1 MIIAYSAG
9 IGTCEEF
16 MIEFSVSF
24 IDFILATFVSI
35 YVGMFLLIFLSET
48 TKVDSRYL
56 SAYALGLLFWFF
68 FDTLNDAVQL
78 DVNQGFN
85 FDFNHVGLVAL
96 FVIGFLMFSL
106 AGGLLSTRRENSSA
120 RKQENSSAFTL
131 TVLVALAMGCHGIG
145 EGIEFGGLS
154 AGTQASNVLDAI
166 GGISGGIAY
175 GLHKLLEST
184 IVIVVFIALA
194 RASRVSFRKQLWQTV
209 IIAFTFGIPSAVGEV
224 TGYFIPIDSSWFYA
238 LGAGAALFVVLQ
250 VIRPIFAPNRD
261 GEVTYSQWIGISMA
275 MIVGFLLLYSAALF
289 HS

>member
-1 MIIAYSAG
+1 MVVRRG
-9 IGTCEEF
+9 REPEPF

-24 IDFILATFVSI
+24 IEFVLATFIPI
-35 YVGMFLLIFLSET
+35 YVGTCLLIFLSNAT
-48 TKVDSRYL
+48 NVDIRYL

-78 DVNQGFN
+78 DVNQGYS

-96 FVIGFLMFSL
+96 FIIGFLIFTL
-106 AGGLLSTRRENSSA
+106 LGGLLSTSERNSSA
-120 RKQENSSAFTL
+120 TGQGKSSAFTL

-154 AGTQASNVLDAI
+154 AGTQATSVLDAI
-166 GGISGGIAY
+166 GGMSGGIAY

-184 IVIVVFIALA
+184 IVIIVFIALA
-194 RASRVSFRKQLWQTV
+194 RASGLPFRKQFWQTV
-209 IIAFTFGIPSAVGEV
+209 MVAFTFGIPSAVGEV
-224 TGYFIPIDSSWFYA
+224 AGYFIPIDSSWFFA

-250 VIRPIFAPNRD
+250 VIRPIFTLNT
-261 GEVTYSQWIGISMA
+261 GEVTYSQWLRISTA
-275 MIVGFLLLYSAALF
+275 MILGFLLLYAAALF